1 VSEARFSPTYGD
13 GKEGFAMSRVGQ
25 APIDVPSEVDVSIS
39 GGEVVVKGPRGELRR
54 VLPEGVLASRVDDQI
69 KVTRADEERETKALH
84 GLARSLVANMVTGVT
99 QGFERTLE
107 IHGVGY
113 RAAKKGS
120 DLEILVGYSHPVHK
134 HAPSGI
140 EYEVPSPSRI
150 VVKGIDKE
158 LVGQTAAEI
167 RAIRK
172 PEPYKAK
179 GIRYEGE
186 HIRRKAGKA
195 AKAGG

>member
-1 VSEARFSPTYGD
+1 VQVSVT
-13 GKEGFAMSRVGQ
+13 EGAITVN
-25 APIDVPSEVDVSIS
+25 
-39 GGEVVVKGPRGELRR
+39 GPRGELQRSF
-54 VLPEGVLASRVDDQI
+54 PEEIAVEKNDETLL
-69 KVTRADEERETKALH
+69 VTRSNESREARALH
-84 GLARSLVANMVTGVT
+84 GLFRSLIANMVLGVT
-99 QGFERTLE
+99 DGFEKRLE

-113 RAAKKGS
+113 RAQKHGN
-120 DLEILVGYSHPVHK
+120 DLEIAVGYSHTVKKP
-134 HAPSGI
+134 APDGI
-140 EYEVPSPSRI
+140 EFEVPTPTRI
-150 VVKGIDKE
+150 TVKGIDKE

-195 AKAGG
+195 AKAGA

>member
-1 VSEARFSPTYGD
+1 
-13 GKEGFAMSRVGQ
+13 MSRVGQ
-25 APIDVPSEVDVSIS
+25 APIPIPSGVQIS
-39 GGEVVVKGPRGELRR
+39 VTGQTITVNGPKGELQRSF
-54 VLPEGVLASRVDDQI
+54 PEGITVEKAEEEIVVAREGE
-69 KVTRADEERETKALH
+69 TREVRALH
-84 GLARSLVANMVTGVT
+84 GLVRSLIANMVQGVT
-99 QGFERTLE
+99 EGFEKRLE

-113 RAAKKGS
+113 RAQKQGN
-120 DLEILVGYSHPVHK
+120 DLELAVGYSHTVK
-134 HAPSGI
+134 KAAPDGI
-140 EYEVPSPSRI
+140 EYEDPAPTRI
-150 VVKGIDKE
+150 TVRGIDKE

-195 AKAGG
+195 AKAGA